1 MSSRDDLG
9 AGYMQSLT
17 IAERNLN
24 RCEKLMNEITSELPK
39 DRSSEVVEAREGTG
53 AANNKLKRN
62 AKNSS
67 KKKRNPSNSR
77 PATDNQARISFLF
90 QAANTLI
97 VTKYDKLSRNMARNA
112 DLVSK
117 KSVTK
122 LTPSLKR
129 SICRNCNT
137 CLVPGL
143 SQKTYISNSSAAKSP
158 HNDVLVH
165 ECCNCG
171 TAKRFPIGRD
181 MGYTEFAAR

>member
-1 MSSRDDLG
+1 MDELAPKEKDVNSSGMTVEMSGG
-9 AGYMQSLT
+9 AKIQS
-17 IAERNLN
+17 
-24 RCEKLMNEITSELPK
+24 
-39 DRSSEVVEAREGTG
+39 
-53 AANNKLKRN
+53 KLKKSG
-62 AKNSS
+62 KNNSN

-77 PATDNQARISFLF
+77 PATDNQARISFLY

-97 VTKYDKLSRNMARNA
+97 LTKYDKLSRNMARNA

-129 SICRNCNT
+129 SICRTCDT
-137 CLVPGL
+137 CLIPGL
-143 SQKTYISNSSAAKSP
+143 SQKTYITNASVVESS

-171 TAKRFPIGRD
+171 TKKRFPIGRD
-181 MGYTEFAAR
+181 LGYTEFAARQAEEKGRE